1 MFKKWLSIFSKDNLM
16 DRAYRRSFI
25 MLDLTREM
33 FLKSRES
40 LRKREDN
47 EVDINIRDRDL
58 EVNSYEREVRR
69 NVFNHLV
76 VSGPEMLPSG
86 LALVSIIIDIERI
99 GDYSKNMVE
108 LAQEHP
114 GKLHGGMLE
123 EQLVKIEEA
132 VEDNFL
138 RTRKC
143 FEAGEKEAALKLLE
157 KYSWVNQACD
167 DCLVALV
174 KEKDKN
180 IKPGDAVALALYS
193 RQLKRINSH
202 LRNITTSVVNP
213 FDRIGFNPKN
223 FEKKQARK

>member
-1 MFKKWLSIFSKDNLM
+1 MFKKWLSIFRKDTLM

-40 LRKREDN
+40 LRNREDS

-99 GDYSKNMVE
+99 GDYAKNMVE
-108 LAQEHP
+108 LALEHP
-114 GKLHGGMLE
+114 GKLHGGILE
-123 EQLVKIEEA
+123 EQLKHIEEA
-132 VEDNFL
+132 VEDNFIK
-138 RTRKC
+138 TREC
-143 FEAGEKEAALKLLE
+143 FEAGEKESALILLE
-157 KYSWVNQACD
+157 KYSWVNQSCD
-167 DCLVALV
+167 DCLIALV
-174 KEKDKN
+174 REKDKN
-180 IKPGDAVALALYS
+180 IKPGDAAALALYS

-213 FDRIGFNPKN
+213 FDRIGFSPKKTG
-223 FEKKQARK
+223 KKPNKS